1 MTKLIKTVVLDR
13 RTKENSS
20 IDSGDFI
27 TCCNCG
33 RTMLVNI
40 GTEKCPECDEETLMW
55 EDKDNEEVSDDY
67 FYNNGDYVL
76 ADTES

>member
-1 MTKLIKTVVLDR
+1 
-13 RTKENSS
+13 
-20 IDSGDFI
+20 
-27 TCCNCG
+27 
-33 RTMLVNI
+33 MLVNI
-40 GTEKCPECDEETLMW
+40 GIERCPECDEETLMW

>member
-1 MTKLIKTVVLDR
+1 MAKLIKTVVLDR

-20 IDSGDFI
+20 IDFGDFV

-33 RTMLVNI
+33 RAMLVNI
-40 GTEKCPECDEETLMW
+40 GIEKCPECDEETLMW
-55 EDKDNEEVSDDY
+55 EDKENEEVSDDY
-67 FYNNGDYVL
+67 FYNFGDYIL